1 MARWFLSLA
10 FSFLLLGFFS
20 LRGALGDSPPLLP
33 EDSSPSRSACACAI
47 AASMSSSS
55 SSDEAFFPT
64 GFGFSLPGALGDWS
78 PLLLSLLLSP
88 LLSGVVPRTL
98 AGDEKFCS
106 ISLHQHGAPPRVPIP
121 RRPRLAA

>member
-1 MARWFLSLA
+1 MALLA
-10 FSFLLLGFFS
+10 NSFLALGFFS

-55 SSDEAFFPT
+55 DGAFLPRGFF
-64 GFGFSLPGALGDWS
+64 GFGLPGALGDLS

-88 LLSGVVPRTL
+88 LLSRGAADVGRRREVLLDVQRDLHRVVGLLRGL
-98 AGDEKFCS
+98 DS
-106 ISLHQHGAPPRVPIP
+106 SS
-121 RRPRLAA
+121 